1 MATVNQEYIRISP
14 QRVHLG
20 LNLGSIKNDLI
31 MYFASL
37 MIEFLMMI
45 LIFIRT
51 LYPVER
57 VV

>member
-1 MATVNQEYIRISP
+1 MDLSQKSTFR
-14 QRVHLG
+14 LG

-37 MIEFLMMI
+37 MIEFMMTI

-57 VV
+57 VI